1 MYLNTIKALNKI
13 SVKITLIY
21 SLILLTSLII
31 SFFAIYSF
39 FEIYLDNKTKEELVE
54 KAKSY
59 KILFTQEGLSGLKK
73 QILKENE
80 VIKNVEQFYKI
91 YDSKGNIILSTN
103 ISVYTYNI
111 VFDLQNYKKLKTD
124 NYLITTQDQFYIM
137 IYKLSSKYTLVIGKS
152 KINNNKLLNRLLQ
165 IFYYWGLAVFI
176 ISFLGGLIIA
186 NSITRKIKKITNTAK
201 ELSTSMNLKRRIEV
215 KNFGDEIDELG
226 TIINNLLDRIEN
238 LIKTLKE
245 TTESIAH
252 DLKTPISRIKA
263 ASENMLIK
271 NKITKECT
279 DLLVY
284 IIEETNSLNQMIGDL
299 LTISKLESGA
309 IEIQKSKLNLSKI
322 VKNLYNLFKDYAN
335 TKNVNIELDIPEELY
350 ILGNENYLTRAIANL
365 IDNAI
370 KFNKEGGKVFIKIYE
385 KEDKVIF
392 SIKDTGIGIPQDKI
406 NKIFEKFFR
415 VDESRGI
422 YLGSGLGL
430 SLVKA
435 ILDQHNAITDVIS
448 IENEGTEFTITFPK
462 ITNNGFCSNS

>member
-1 MYLNTIKALNKI
+1 MSLNSIKALNKI

-39 FEIYLDNKTKEELVE
+39 FEIYLDSKTKEELLE
-54 KAKSY
+54 KTKSY

-73 QILKENE
+73 QILKEAE
-80 VIKNVEQFYKI
+80 VINNVEQFYKI
-91 YDSKGNIILSTN
+91 YDMKGNIILNTN
-103 ISVYTYNI
+103 TSIHTYNI

-124 NYLITTQDQFYIM
+124 KYLITTQDQFYI
-137 IYKLSSKYTLVIGKS
+137 IVYKLSPKYTLVIGKS

-186 NSITRKIKKITNTAK
+186 TSITRKIKKITNTAK
-201 ELSTSMNLKRRIEV
+201 ELSTSMNLQRRIEV
-215 KNFGDEIDELG
+215 KNSGDEIDELG

-252 DLKTPISRIKA
+252 DLKTPIARIKA
-263 ASENMLIK
+263 ASENMLMK
-271 NKITKECT
+271 NKITKEYT

-309 IEIQKSKLNLSKI
+309 IEIQKNKINLSKI
-322 VKNLYNLFKDYAN
+322 VKNLYNLFKDYAT
-335 TKNVNIELDIPEELY
+335 TKNVNIELDIPEEVY

-370 KFNKEGGKVFIKIYE
+370 KFNKERGKVFINIYE

-392 SIKDTGIGIPQDKI
+392 SIKDTGIGIPHDKI

-435 ILDQHNAITDVIS
+435 ILDQHNATIDVVSTD
-448 IENEGTEFTITFPK
+448 NKGTEFTIAFLK
-462 ITNNGFCSNS
+462 ITNN

>member
-1 MYLNTIKALNKI
+1 MSLNPIKALNKI

-39 FEIYLDNKTKEELVE
+39 FEIYLDSKTKEELLE
-54 KAKSY
+54 KTKSY

-73 QILKENE
+73 QILKEAE
-80 VIKNVEQFYKI
+80 VINNVEQFYKI
-91 YDSKGNIILSTN
+91 YDMKGNIILNTN
-103 ISVYTYNI
+103 TSIHTYNI

-124 NYLITTQDQFYIM
+124 NYLITTQDQFYI
-137 IYKLSSKYTLVIGKS
+137 IVYKLSPKYTLVIGKS

-186 NSITRKIKKITNTAK
+186 TSITRKIKKITNTAK
-201 ELSTSMNLKRRIEV
+201 ELSTSMNLQRRIEV
-215 KNFGDEIDELG
+215 KNSGDEIDELG

-252 DLKTPISRIKA
+252 DLKTPIARIKA
-263 ASENMLIK
+263 ASENMLMK
-271 NKITKECT
+271 NKITKEYT

-309 IEIQKSKLNLSKI
+309 IEIQKNKINLSKI
-322 VKNLYNLFKDYAN
+322 VKNLYNLFKDYAT
-335 TKNVNIELDIPEELY
+335 TKNVNIELDIPEEVY

-370 KFNKEGGKVFIKIYE
+370 KFNKERGKVFINIYE

-392 SIKDTGIGIPQDKI
+392 SIKDTGIGIPHDKI

-435 ILDQHNAITDVIS
+435 ILDQHNATIDVVSTD
-448 IENEGTEFTITFPK
+448 NKGTEFTIAFLK
-462 ITNNGFCSNS
+462 ITNN